1 METKIDESVRKTLQ
15 QRKNKEFTLKY
26 KQINK
31 ASNGKENERKWKN
44 EKEDEKLLVM
54 KNKRKEKSDIKVWDE
69 GEIEKRKREK
79 AM

>member
-31 ASNGKENERKWKN
+31 ASNWKENERKWKN
-44 EKEDEKLLVM
+44 EKEEEKLLVM
-54 KNKRKEKSDIKVWDE
+54 KNKRKEESDIKVWDE